1 MRTALRTSIVTAAL
15 AGALLAPAAGAFAAP
30 APQAVTAVSGTTSGS
45 DRYAG
50 ELVLVADGVL
60 AVLRNESEGP
70 EVWLRAVGPDWK
82 PSDGWAGHV
91 YEVLNRTHTAATI
104 DGNTFTLVKADT
116 ATPSLAVRGPAG
128 TSSHPLPKGKPST
141 EPSTKPSAEP
151 SAKPSAKPSPA
162 ASAKPSA
169 KPTVVSS
176 AKPSAAAGVTTKT
189 DVKAQ
194 TAVVPRGAVAAGA
207 EIATAD
213 TDDSSTVAAGAGL
226 LAIFAALGAAAM
238 HLSRR
243 SRGHA

>member
-104 DGNTFTLVKADT
+104 DGSTFTLVKADT
-116 ATPSLAVRGPAG
+116 AAPSLTVRGPAG

-151 SAKPSAKPSPA
+151 
-162 ASAKPSA
+162 SAKPSA

-207 EIATAD
+207 EISTAD

-226 LAIFAALGAAAM
+226 VAIFAALGAAAM

-243 SRGHA
+243 SRGRA

>member
-116 ATPSLAVRGPAG
+116 ATPSLTVRGPAG

-141 EPSTKPSAEP
+141 EPSTKPSAE
-151 SAKPSAKPSPA
+151 PSAKPSPA

-226 LAIFAALGAAAM
+226 LAIFAALGAAAL

-243 SRGHA
+243 SRGRA

>member
-104 DGNTFTLVKADT
+104 DGSTFTLVKADT
-116 ATPSLAVRGPAG
+116 AAPSLTVRGPAG

-151 SAKPSAKPSPA
+151 SAKPSAKP
-162 ASAKPSA
+162 
-169 KPTVVSS
+169 TVVSS
-176 AKPSAAAGVTTKT
+176 AEPSAAAGVTTKT

-207 EIATAD
+207 EISTAD

-226 LAIFAALGAAAM
+226 VAIFAALGAAAM

-243 SRGHA
+243 SRGRA

>member
-15 AGALLAPAAGAFAAP
+15 AGVLLAHAATAFAAP
-30 APQAVTAVSGTTSGS
+30 APQALTSVSGTTSGG

-50 ELVLVADGVL
+50 EMVLVADGVL

-91 YEVLNRTHTAATI
+91 YELLNRAHTTTTI
-104 DGNTFTLVKADT
+104 DGSTFALVKADT
-116 ATPSLAVRGPAG
+116 AAPSLTVHGPAG
-128 TSSHPLPKGKPST
+128 TSSHPLPQG

-151 SAKPSAKPSPA
+151 TTEPSAKPTTVPSAKPSAKPIVV
-162 ASAKPSA
+162 AKTAPSA
-169 KPTVVSS
+169 TAAVT
-176 AKPSAAAGVTTKT
+176 AKS
-189 DVKAQ
+189 DLKAQ

-207 EIATAD
+207 EITTPD

-226 LAIFAALGAAAM
+226 VAIFAALGAAAI
-238 HLSRR
+238 HLARR
-243 SRGHA
+243 SRGRA

>member
-30 APQAVTAVSGTTSGS
+30 APQAVTTVSGTTSGS
-45 DRYAG
+45 DRHAG
-50 ELVLVADGVL
+50 ELVLVAEGVL

-91 YEVLNRTHTAATI
+91 YDVLNRTHPAATVN
-104 DGNTFTLVKADT
+104 GYAFTLVKADT
-116 ATPSLAVRGPAG
+116 AAPSLTVRGPAG

-141 EPSTKPSAEP
+141 KPSAEP
-151 SAKPSAKPSPA
+151 SAKPSAKPSTA
-162 ASAKPSA
+162 APA

-207 EIATAD
+207 EIAVED

-226 LAIFAALGAAAM
+226 VAIFAALGAAAM

-243 SRGHA
+243 SRGRA

>member
-1 MRTALRTSIVTAAL
+1 MRTALRTSVVTAAL

-104 DGNTFTLVKADT
+104 DGSTFTLVKADT
-116 ATPSLAVRGPAG
+116 AAPSLTVRGPAG

-151 SAKPSAKPSPA
+151 
-162 ASAKPSA
+162 SAKPSA

-207 EIATAD
+207 EISTAD

-226 LAIFAALGAAAM
+226 VAIFAALGAAAM

-243 SRGHA
+243 SRGRA

>member
-104 DGNTFTLVKADT
+104 DGSTFTLVKADT
-116 ATPSLAVRGPAG
+116 AAPSLTVRGPAG

-141 EPSTKPSAEP
+141 EPSTKPSA
-151 SAKPSAKPSPA
+151 KPSTA

-207 EIATAD
+207 EISTAD

-226 LAIFAALGAAAM
+226 VAIFAALGAAAM

-243 SRGHA
+243 SRGRA